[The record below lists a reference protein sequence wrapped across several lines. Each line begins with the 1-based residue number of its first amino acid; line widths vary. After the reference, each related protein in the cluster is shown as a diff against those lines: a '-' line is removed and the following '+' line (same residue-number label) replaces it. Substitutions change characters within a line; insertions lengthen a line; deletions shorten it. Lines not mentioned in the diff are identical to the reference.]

1 MKQRRLFTL
10 LAVAAIL
17 LSKPALGFT
26 QTTYTLSEIASDLK
40 DVSDDIRGALAFT
53 SAIGLA
59 WSDTYVGQLIGIQP
73 HWGIGLSMGLTSLKA
88 GRLNGLLEK
97 FGYTSDF
104 ALADKPLLL
113 AYTIDIRLGGF
124 KQLPFDIGIKW
135 GLLPYAPLFGDISYE
150 INSIGL
156 DFRWEIVNGWLD
168 TPSLSVGFEI
178 DSVTGGIRNA
188 GNTTLT
194 GLASRDIV
202 VEGDAT
208 AGLTWDVLVFSL
220 KTQVAKNFWRPRLN
234 MYAGLRIGGYYA
246 KTGYELSGGDGI
258 LIDGTPLHQFGNF
271 SALAISL
278 NRASGNDMTFS
289 VDEDTITGLRED
301 FGAAIVFYNGLAFH
315 FTSKTCLDISL
326 MLDVINFGF
335 GTSIGFRYQQ

>member
-1 MKQRRLFTL
+1 MKQRRLFML

-26 QTTYTLSEIASDLK
+26 QSTYTLSEIASDLK
-40 DVSDDIRGALAFT
+40 DVSDDIRGALAF
-53 SAIGLA
+53 SSLIGLA
-59 WSDTYVGQLIGIQP
+59 WSDTYVGQLIGMPP
-73 HWGIGLSMGLTSLKA
+73 HWGIGLSMGITSLKA
-88 GRLNGLLEK
+88 DRLNDLLGK

-113 AYTIDIRLGGF
+113 AYTIDLRIGGF

-150 INSIGL
+150 INSMGL

-168 TPSLSVGFEI
+168 TPSFSVGFEI
-178 DSVTGGIRNA
+178 DSVTGGLRNT

-194 GLASRDIV
+194 GLSSDIV
-202 VEGDAT
+202 VGGDST
-208 AGLTWDVLVFSL
+208 AGLVWEVLVFSL
-220 KTQVAKNFWRPRLN
+220 KAQVAKNFWRPRLN
-234 MYAGLRIGGYYA
+234 MYAGLRLGGYYA

-258 LIDGTPLHQFGNF
+258 MIGGTPLNQADLSGLA
-271 SALAISL
+271 SALDS
-278 NRASGNDMTFS
+278 ASGNNTTFS

-301 FGAAIVFYNGLAFH
+301 FGAAIAFYTGLAFH
-315 FTSKTCLDISL
+315 FNSITCLDISL

>member
-26 QTTYTLSEIASDLK
+26 QAPYTLSEIASDLK

-53 SAIGLA
+53 SSIGLA
-59 WSDTYVGQLIGIQP
+59 WSDTYVGQLIGMPP
-73 HWGIGLSMGLTSLKA
+73 HWGIGLSMGITSLKA
-88 GRLNGLLEK
+88 DRLNDLLGK

-113 AYTIDIRLGGF
+113 AYTIDLRIGGF

-150 INSIGL
+150 INSMGL

-178 DSVTGGIRNA
+178 DRLTGGIRNT

-194 GLASRDIV
+194 GIANKDII
-202 VEGDAT
+202 VEGDST
-208 AGLTWDVLVFSL
+208 AGLVWELLVFSL
-220 KTQVAKNFWRPRLN
+220 KAQVAKNFWRPRLN

-246 KTGYELSGGDGI
+246 KTGYELSGGGGI
-258 LIDGTPLHQFGNF
+258 TIGGV
-271 SALAISL
+271 ALDQSDLSGLASEL
-278 NRASGNDMTFS
+278 DSASGNNTTFS

-301 FGAAIVFYNGLAFH
+301 FGASIAFYNGLAFH
-315 FTSKTCLDISL
+315 FNSKTCLDISL
-326 MLDVINFGF
+326 MLDVISFGF
-335 GTSIGFRYQQ
+335 GTSISFRYQQ